1 MCVYVCVYQV
11 RLGHSEVFLHDVL
24 QASLEKQ
31 VCLCDSDGSLFLSLS
46 LSLSLCVCDSEGL
59 SRAEILCKCEH
70 ELHPVLRILEWFWS
84 ACT

>member
-1 MCVYVCVYQV
+1 VNSFFTIVCVCVCVCMCVYVCVYQV

-46 LSLSLCVCDSEGL
+46 LSLSLSV
-59 SRAEILCKCEH
+59 
-70 ELHPVLRILEWFWS
+70 
-84 ACT
+84 

>member
-46 LSLSLCVCDSEGL
+46 LSLSVCV
-59 SRAEILCKCEH
+59 
-70 ELHPVLRILEWFWS
+70 
-84 ACT
+84 